1 MNRCDISEQETT
13 EKLYA
18 LYQLPLP
25 ESGNALQG
33 HGNGLIAGDTS
44 NEGKRKEIQNPVSR
58 NGPTLPKSSLKDPL
72 LESRKKRSLY
82 GSSNVPNQLKNSTD
96 RSSSDLHNSVEGKNR
111 GKLKEK
117 STEKGE
123 LFMKS

>member
-25 ESGNALQG
+25 ESGNALQN
-33 HGNGLIAGDTS
+33 HANGVISADTS
-44 NEGKRKEIQNPVSR
+44 NHGKKSETFKEIQNPVSR
-58 NGPTLPKSSLKDPL
+58 IGQTHVKSSLKDQH
-72 LESRKKRSLY
+72 LESRKNRSLN
-82 GSSNVPNQLKNSTD
+82 GLSNPPNKLRNSVDQTSTD
-96 RSSSDLHNSVEGKNR
+96 LNNLAEGKNR

-117 STEKGE
+117 STERG
-123 LFMKS
+123 